1 MVTRQLPIYHTCAN
15 IRITGGK
22 PLQDRPKDW
31 IAPFFG
37 GDEIQIDNKSAGPNE
52 CAFKNFNKEPADP
65 KVVNVKDDAKET
77 IKFGGP
83 DGWSAVGNSNKK
95 RNEEVRLPRLGHVAR
110 NALPARDAG
119 DEGDNHVHHD
129 GEEPLIEDDDE

>member
-1 MVTRQLPIYHTCAN
+1 MPTRQLPIYHTCAN
-15 IRITGGK
+15 IRIKGGK

-37 GDEIQIDNKSAGPNE
+37 GDEVKINGKSAGANE

-65 KVVNVKDDAKET
+65 KVVNVKDDNKAT

-83 DGWSAVGNSNKK
+83 DGWAAVGKSNKK
-95 RNEEVRLPRLGHVAR
+95 RNEEVRLPRLGHIAR
-110 NALPARDAG
+110 NALPVHDAG
-119 DEGDNHVHHD
+119 EEADNEVHD
-129 GEEPLIEDDDE
+129 GEEPSIEGDDE

>member
-1 MVTRQLPIYHTCAN
+1 MPTRQLPIYHTCAN
-15 IRITGGK
+15 IRIKGGK

-37 GDEIQIDNKSAGPNE
+37 GDEVKINGKSAGANE

-65 KVVNVKDDAKET
+65 KVVNVKDDNKAT

-83 DGWSAVGNSNKK
+83 DGWAAVGKSNKK
-95 RNEEVRLPRLGHVAR
+95 RNEEVRLPRLGHIAR
-110 NALPARDAG
+110 NASPVHDAG
-119 DEGDNHVHHD
+119 EGADNEVHD
-129 GEEPLIEDDDE
+129 GEEPSIEGDDE